1 MILLI
6 EPDKAIRKKLCDLL
20 NRERIIGVDSV
31 QQTLEMIL
39 KFKDNLNVII
49 ANIRL
54 LREAISRDIISKLC
68 QKLAIETP
76 SIVGFYK
83 RNDRK
88 FKKEFE
94 KSHKQYK
101 LIEYNE
107 KEPGFPDQY
116 IQLIKEVYPELNAD
130 IEKAREVWSKQ
141 EQDEE
146 LVDLHK
152 WIEEE
157 GLYVE
162 EEKEIFIEDLKEKA
176 KKERRKKEEVEE
188 KIADI
193 EELGLLVEESE
204 KESKT
209 GQRRDERED
218 YKKMYFELKK
228 KYDELLKYV
237 KELTEFV

>member
-1 MILLI
+1 
-6 EPDKAIRKKLCDLL
+6 
-20 NRERIIGVDSV
+20 
-31 QQTLEMIL
+31 MIL
-39 KFKDNLNVII
+39 KFKDNLDVII

-68 QKLAIETP
+68 QKLSIETP

-83 RNDRK
+83 KGDEK
-88 FKKEFE
+88 IKEEFE
-94 KSHKQYK
+94 KSDKQYRF
-101 LIEYNE
+101 IEYNE
-107 KEPGFPDQY
+107 KDPSFPDQY

-157 GLYVE
+157 GLYIE

-176 KKERRKKEEVEE
+176 NKERRKKEELEE

-204 KESKT
+204 KESKI
-209 GQRRDERED
+209 GQRRNKEED

-228 KYDELLKYV
+228 KYDELLKYI

>member
-1 MILLI
+1 MILLV
-6 EPDKAIRKKLCDLL
+6 EPDKTVTKRLCDLL
-20 NRERIIGVDSV
+20 SRERIIEVNTIS
-31 QQTLEMIL
+31 QILEML
-39 KFKDNLNVII
+39 VKYKNELNVII
-49 ANIRL
+49 ADISMLHEMLSSQVIFRL
-54 LREAISRDIISKLC
+54 CR
-68 QKLAIETP
+68 KLAIETP
-76 SIVGFYK
+76 PIVGFYK
-83 RNDRK
+83 KGNEK
-88 FKKEFE
+88 FKEEFV
-94 KSHKQYK
+94 KAKGQYR

-107 KEPGFPDQY
+107 SNRSFPDQY

-157 GLYVE
+157 GLYIE

-188 KIADI
+188 RIADI

-209 GQRRDERED
+209 GQRKDERED

>member
-1 MILLI
+1 
-6 EPDKAIRKKLCDLL
+6 
-20 NRERIIGVDSV
+20 
-31 QQTLEMIL
+31 MIL
-39 KFKDNLNVII
+39 KFKDNLDVII

-68 QKLAIETP
+68 QKLSIETP
-76 SIVGFYK
+76 LIVGFYK
-83 RNDRK
+83 KGDEK
-88 FKKEFE
+88 IKEEFE
-94 KSHKQYK
+94 KSDKQYRF
-101 LIEYNE
+101 IEYNE
-107 KEPGFPDQY
+107 KDPSFPDQY

-157 GLYVE
+157 GLYIE

-176 KKERRKKEEVEE
+176 NKERRKKEELEE

-209 GQRRDERED
+209 GQRRNKEED

-228 KYDELLKYV
+228 KYDELLKYI